1 MQWKSDLESLVE
13 QTKAM
18 VRSANLR
25 GAELARAN
33 EASPLREL
41 GIETSVPRTNTASPP
56 RVTEVSRPRV
66 TEVSRPRVTEVSP
79 PRVTAASPPRV
90 TEVSL
95 PRVTAAS
102 PPPVTAAAQ
111 EREDIRQRVAGF
123 KAHQEKLRR
132 EREQYYLEMT
142 AKLRD
147 MLQNGGQTKK

>member
-41 GIETSVPRTNTASPP
+41 GIETSLPRTNAASP
-56 RVTEVSRPRV
+56 
-66 TEVSRPRVTEVSP
+66 PRVTEVSP